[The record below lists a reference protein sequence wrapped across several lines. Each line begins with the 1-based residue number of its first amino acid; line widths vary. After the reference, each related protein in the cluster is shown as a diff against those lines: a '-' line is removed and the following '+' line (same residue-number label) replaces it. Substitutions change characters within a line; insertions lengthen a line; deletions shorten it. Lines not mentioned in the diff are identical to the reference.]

1 MMELKRVSRFT
12 GTWSSGME
20 RWNGGIL
27 SGMVGG
33 AANLMLILLIANDKM
48 RYLSA

>member
-1 MMELKRVSRFT
+1 
-12 GTWSSGME
+12 ME

-33 AANLMLILLIANDKM
+33 AAILMLILLIANDKM
-48 RYLSA
+48 RYFSA